1 MSHFRETKAVF
12 KNMFNKVAAKGK
24 GRDDLLEAAFFA
36 YAHRNPLIDFLFWR
50 RLSVAEQYILKSG
63 AKRVLDFGS
72 GSGVMSY
79 CLAKSGAIVTAFDID
94 QKPLEEVRPYV
105 DFPDTIEFVGQ
116 KEMVLDRYNNMFDC
130 IVALDVLEHIED
142 LSEFVALAE
151 RVLKKDGFVI
161 VSGPTENILYQIGR
175 KIAGKQFTGTYH
187 VSNIARI
194 RERLAKDL
202 DIEHVSTLFP
212 FVPLFELFAARRKV

>member
-1 MSHFRETKAVF
+1 MSHFRETKTIF
-12 KNMFNKVAAKGK
+12 KKMFNVVSEKGTE
-24 GRDDLLEAAFFA
+24 RDDLLEAAFFA

-50 RLSVAEQYILKSG
+50 RLSVAERYVLSKG
-63 AKRVLDFGS
+63 AKRVLDFGY

-79 CLAKSGAIVTAFDID
+79 CFAKSGLDVVGVDID
-94 QKPLEEVRPYV
+94 TKPLDEAKKHIS
-105 DFPDTIEFVGQ
+105 FPPGIAFVSPQ
-116 KEMVLDRYNNMFDC
+116 QLEDARYNESFDC

-142 LSEFVALAE
+142 LSEFVALAK
-151 RVLKKDGFVI
+151 RVLKKDGFVV

-175 KIAGKQFTGTYH
+175 KVAGKQFTGTYH

-202 DIEHVSTLFP
+202 KIEHISTLFP
-212 FVPLFELFAARRKV
+212 FVPLFELFTARKV